1 MNSLASVYWHLAY
14 IVSRLSSELEILYR
28 CIDPGFLKRY
38 IMGVRGA
45 TTIKSSNKG
54 SLGSKQETW
63 PVSLYHGRASGE
75 ATGLVTEGAGAL
87 EARMR
92 GSSPGRGPLT
102 TSALHPCLLL

>member
-45 TTIKSSNKG
+45 TTIKSSNK
-54 SLGSKQETW
+54 EAW

-75 ATGLVTEGAGAL
+75 ATELVTEGAGAL
-87 EARMR
+87 PE
-92 GSSPGRGPLT
+92 
-102 TSALHPCLLL
+102 